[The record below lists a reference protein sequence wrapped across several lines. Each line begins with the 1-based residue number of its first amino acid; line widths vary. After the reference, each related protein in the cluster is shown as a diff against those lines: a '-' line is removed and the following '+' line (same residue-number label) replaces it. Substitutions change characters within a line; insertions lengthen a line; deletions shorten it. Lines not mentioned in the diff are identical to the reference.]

1 MKLIRS
7 AVEWLKA
14 LVVEHPEDPIVRV
27 QVKGVD
33 NHAAAGFQHML
44 EDKIQPDDPGQSIDG
59 RMVAIPTACAKRM
72 DGITMDYQNPGGL
85 KFHHTDHQDELRLH
99 LLNWN

>member
-14 LVVEHPEDPIVRV
+14 LVAEHPEDPIVRV

-33 NHAAAGFQHML
+33 NHAAG
-44 EDKIQPDDPGQSIDG
+44 SIFS
-59 RMVAIPTACAKRM
+59 T
-72 DGITMDYQNPGGL
+72 
-85 KFHHTDHQDELRLH
+85 
-99 LLNWN
+99 